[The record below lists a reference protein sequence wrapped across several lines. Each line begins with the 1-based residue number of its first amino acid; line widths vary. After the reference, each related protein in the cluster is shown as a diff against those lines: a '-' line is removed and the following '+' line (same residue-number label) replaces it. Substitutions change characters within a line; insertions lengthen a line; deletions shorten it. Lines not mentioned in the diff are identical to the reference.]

1 MRVVEA
7 WQIRPTY
14 SILIPIMKLEDK
26 LRNLDRFTPA
36 VQKGTNSLKGKDQLL
51 DTLDGKIT
59 RNKFGEFVLVKKG
72 FDPAGLH
79 QEVRLPLSWE
89 VSGEMLARVCSSRRP
104 GEPAY
109 SQVPFDPAQA
119 AFFDCETTGL
129 AGGVGTYAFLVGVG
143 YLSKEEFVVEQ
154 YFMQDFHQESAVL
167 SAVLERLSGFKFLV
181 SYNGKCYDLP
191 LLETRWN
198 IHRMDFDSGQWTH
211 VDLLYPCRRLW
222 KKRIGD
228 CSLGSIE
235 GNILGVRR
243 KMDVPSSMVPQ
254 IYFDYLRS
262 GELGPLVPVF
272 HHNLY
277 DILTLLRLAI
287 LIDSALGDSRFEE
300 IQDPIDLYSLGRI
313 HRNLG
318 NHEFSLKCFEQA
330 LSGKPSPELN
340 LDIQLHM
347 SFLQKRIG
355 CLEAAAEIWHG
366 LIEGDFP
373 FSFSAHEEL
382 AKYYEHRRKDY
393 HKALSLVDGAISY
406 LSCDPS
412 LSVSPGQKRR
422 LDALG
427 YRKSRLRRKI
437 HKARGNAE

>member
-1 MRVVEA
+1 M
-7 WQIRPTY
+7 
-14 SILIPIMKLEDK
+14 
-26 LRNLDRFTPA
+26 
-36 VQKGTNSLKGKDQLL
+36 KGKDRLL
-51 DTLDGKIT
+51 DTLHGKIT
-59 RNKFGEFVLVKKG
+59 QNRFGEFVLVRKG
-72 FDPAGLH
+72 FDPEGLQ
-79 QEVRLPLSWE
+79 QEVRLPRSWE
-89 VSGEMLARVCSSRRP
+89 ISGEMLARVCSSRKP
-104 GEPAY
+104 GEPK
-109 SQVPFDPAQA
+109 SSPVPFDPAQA

-143 YLSKEEFVVEQ
+143 YLSEDEFVVEQ
-154 YFMQDFHQESAVL
+154 YFMQDFHQERAVL
-167 SAVLERLSGFKFLV
+167 QAVAERLSGFRFLV

-191 LLETRWN
+191 LLETRWT

-222 KKRIGD
+222 KRRLGD
-228 CSLGSIE
+228 CSLGNVE
-235 GNILGVRR
+235 DRILGVRR
-243 KMDVPSSMVPQ
+243 KMDVPSYMVPQ

-262 GELGPLVPVF
+262 GELEPLVPVF

-287 LIDSALGDSRFEE
+287 LIDNTLEDSTFEK

-318 NHEFSLKCFEQA
+318 NHEASVRCFERA
-330 LSGKPSPELN
+330 LSERPSPELH
-340 LDIQLHM
+340 LDIQLHL
-347 SFLQKRIG
+347 SYLQKRSG
-355 CLEAAAEIWHG
+355 CLEAAADIWHG

-373 FSFSAHEEL
+373 FSVSAHEEL

-393 HKALSLVDGAISY
+393 HKALFLVDGAVSY

-422 LDALG
+422 LDSFE

-437 HKARGNAE
+437 QKASEDAK